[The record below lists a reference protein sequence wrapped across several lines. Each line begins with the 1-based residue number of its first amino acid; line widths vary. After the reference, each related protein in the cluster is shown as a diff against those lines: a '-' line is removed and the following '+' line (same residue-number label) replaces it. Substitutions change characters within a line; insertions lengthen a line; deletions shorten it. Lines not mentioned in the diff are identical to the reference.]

1 MFGVNKN
8 KDTAKPGSIIP
19 SASTHSLN
27 SLVQGTVVEGKVKA
41 TNDIRIDG
49 TIKGD
54 LVCDAKVIIG
64 PSGVIE
70 GTIKCQ
76 NAVIEGQFNGILTVS
91 ELLNIRETAKVTGDV
106 SYGKLI
112 VQSGAIISGSYK
124 VVGDNG
130 NSNGNGSYK
139 TNSPDAKKIVNG
151 DSEAKAISGK
161 VGEFA
166 KAN

>member
-8 KDTAKPGSIIP
+8 KDAAKAGSIIP

-27 SLVQGTVVEGKVKA
+27 SLVQGTIVEGKIKA

-76 NAVIEGQFNGILTVS
+76 NAVIEGQFNGILTVA
-91 ELLNIRETAKVTGDV
+91 ELLNIRETAKVIGEV

-112 VQSGAIISGSYK
+112 VQSGAVISGSYK
-124 VVGDNG
+124 VAGDNSH
-130 NSNGNGSYK
+130 SNGNGSYK
-139 TNSPDAKKIVNG
+139 NNSNEAKKMVSS

>member
-1 MFGVNKN
+1 MFGSNKN
-8 KDTAKPGSIIP
+8 KDANKAGSIIP

-27 SLVQGTVVEGKVKA
+27 SLVQGTVVEGKVRA

-76 NAVIEGQFNGILTVS
+76 NAVVEGQFNGILTVA
-91 ELLNIRETAKVTGDV
+91 ELLNIRETAKVIGDV

-112 VQSGAIISGSYK
+112 VQSGAVISGSYK
-124 VVGDNG
+124 VVGENAH
-130 NSNGNGSYK
+130 SNGNGAYK
-139 TNSPDAKKIVNG
+139 NSSPDAKKMVQTE
-151 DSEAKAISGK
+151 SEAKTISGK
-161 VGEFA
+161 AGEFA

>member
-8 KDTAKPGSIIP
+8 KEAAKAGSIIP
-19 SASTHSLN
+19 SAATHSLN
-27 SLVQGTVVEGKVKA
+27 SLVVGTMVEGKVKA

-64 PSGVIE
+64 PSGAIE
-70 GTIKCQ
+70 GTVKCQ
-76 NAVIEGQFNGILTVS
+76 NAVIEGRFDGNLTVT
-91 ELLNIRETAKVTGDV
+91 ELLNIRETAKVTGEV
-106 SYGKLI
+106 GYGKLI
-112 VQSGAIISGSYK
+112 VQSGAVISGNYK
-124 VVGDNG
+124 MVGDI
-130 NSNGNGSYK
+130 SQANGNGTYK
-139 TNSPDAKKIVNG
+139 TSSPDAKKVVTTE
-151 DSEAKAISGK
+151 SEVKAITGK